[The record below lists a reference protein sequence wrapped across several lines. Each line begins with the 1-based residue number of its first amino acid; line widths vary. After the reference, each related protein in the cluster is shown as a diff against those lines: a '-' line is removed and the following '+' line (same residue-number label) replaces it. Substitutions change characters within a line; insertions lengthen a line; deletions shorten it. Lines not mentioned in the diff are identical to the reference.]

1 MDECTVG
8 YGEEST
14 EQRQTHEP
22 VESHCGPRAL
32 TGPAWLTAPTQSS
45 TTLLGVLCL
54 SPHVSLAHGMATW
67 VGEANAVSHEC
78 H

>member
-1 MDECTVG
+1 MG

-22 VESHCGPRAL
+22 IGGRHGPRAP

-45 TTLLGVLCL
+45 TTLLGLLCL
-54 SPHVSLAHGMATW
+54 YPLVSLAPGLAMWA
-67 VGEANAVSHEC
+67 GEASAVSREC